1 METQK
6 AARPVAVQSA
16 IERAREVRKR
26 AKAIREEARETRE
39 RAHSTLENLRRQ
51 QQRPT
56 TR

>member
-26 AKAIREEARETRE
+26 AKAIREEAREIRE